1 MNNNMIDDFIAQ
13 LTDDKKFAYELKNL
27 RYSLTKN
34 KQYQVARARLDEI
47 EKDIINASDKITKTD
62 ENVLL
67 LQGVFED
74 LDSLVNLLKLE
85 NESFG
90 NDLTNALDNIL
101 NLQNDF
107 KSKNL
112 ALDENIDFMWNGNGA
127 AMPDIPLGKKINIAM
142 RGFKYRGSYTK
153 NVAYNVLSD
162 DVKKTI
168 SYTNHLDNGTVVQDN
183 WYGIFAVD
191 NNNVIDYKLV
201 TFARVH
207 SIVGNKVLLAKHLKK
222 AEQQTYNFSVDAYV
236 NSDYIVMS
244 GNGLSRIG
252 KIVSSDANSITLDN
266 ITGLAQGDW
275 IMISPAGFSSYS
287 YLSSIFRDTAETMNF
302 YKVKDWI
309 YGYNSRD
316 LFKQSTTT
324 DWTMIDVFDSGL
336 APPTARMV
344 RVFLTLTYNGT
355 SPFHFYLASD
365 SGNHILFD
373 SMFPIGASPYFAVT
387 AECPIE
393 WANGKLY
400 FKSDQPVNN
409 LQVRVMGYLE

>member
-1 MNNNMIDDFIAQ
+1 MNDMVDSFIAQ
-13 LTDDKKFAYELKNL
+13 LTDDGKFAYELKNL

-34 KQYQVARARLDEI
+34 KQYQIARARLDDI
-47 EKDIINASDKITKTD
+47 EKDIIVASDKIGKTD
-62 ENVLL
+62 ENILL

-74 LDSLVNLLKLE
+74 LDSIVNALKLE
-85 NESFG
+85 NESIS
-90 NDLTNALDNIL
+90 NNLLAVLDNIL
-101 NLQNDF
+101 NLQN
-107 KSKNL
+107 KLESRNL
-112 ALDENIDFMWNGNGA
+112 ALDENIDFMWNSNGA
-127 AMPDIPLGKKINIAM
+127 TMPDIPLGKKLNIAM
-142 RGFKYRGSYTK
+142 RGLKYRGSYTK
-153 NVAYNVLSD
+153 NVGYNVLSD
-162 DVKKTI
+162 NVRKTI
-168 SYTNHLDNGTVVQDN
+168 SYTNNIDTGTVVQDN

-191 NNNVIDYKLV
+191 NNNAIDYKLV

-207 SIVGNKVLLAKHLKK
+207 SVVGNKVLLAKHLKK
-222 AEQQTYNFSVDAYV
+222 LEQQNYGFSVNAYE

-244 GNGLSRIG
+244 GSGLSRMG
-252 KIVSSDANSITLDN
+252 KIISNDANSITLDN
-266 ITGLAQGDW
+266 ITGLSQGDW

-302 YKVKDWI
+302 YKIKDWI

-316 LFKQSTTT
+316 LFKQPTTT
-324 DWTMIDVFDSGL
+324 DWTAIDVFDSGL

-373 SMFPIGASPYFAVT
+373 SMFPTGTSPYFAVT

>member
-1 MNNNMIDDFIAQ
+1 MNDMVDSFIAQ
-13 LTDDKKFAYELKNL
+13 LTDDGKFAFELKNL

-34 KQYQVARARLDEI
+34 KQYLIARARLDEI
-47 EKDIINASDKITKTD
+47 EKDIIVASDKIGKTD
-62 ENVLL
+62 ENILL

-74 LDSLVNLLKLE
+74 LDNVVNLLKLE
-85 NESFG
+85 NQSFS
-90 NDLTNALDNIL
+90 NDLANALNNIL

-112 ALDENIDFMWNGNGA
+112 ALDENIDFMWSSNGV
-127 AMPDIPLGKKINIAM
+127 AMPDIPLGKKLNIAM
-142 RGFKYRGSYTK
+142 RGLKYRGSYAK
-153 NVAYNVLSD
+153 NVGYNVLSD

-168 SYTNHLDNGTVVQDN
+168 SYTNHLDNGTIVQDN

-191 NNNVIDYKLV
+191 NNNAIDYKLV

-207 SIVGNKVLLAKHLKK
+207 SVADNKVVLAKHLKK

-244 GNGLSRIG
+244 GGALSRIG
-252 KIVSSDANSITLDN
+252 KIISNDANSITLDN
-266 ITGLAQGDW
+266 TTGLTQGDW
-275 IMISPAGFSSYS
+275 VMISPAGFSSYT

-302 YKVKDWI
+302 YKVNDWV

-373 SMFPIGASPYFAVT
+373 SMFPVGTSPYFAVT